1 MACQRRWNNLPHS
14 LKNREYH
21 IPEILRGALERAPLY
36 KRAMQAK
43 NIQWL
48 GLKLSP
54 PLLLGLTDE
63 EDTYAQDREWENAE
77 NNNGFYPLG
86 ETPTL
91 LPQEI
96 RGVVKTLKEM
106 QEEDYFLKG

>member
-1 MACQRRWNNLPHS
+1 MASQRRWNNLPHN

-21 IPEILRGALERAPLY
+21 TPERLRGALEREPLY

-48 GLKLSP
+48 GLKLNP
-54 PLLLGLTDE
+54 PLLLGLNDENDTD
-63 EDTYAQDREWENAE
+63 AQDREWENAE

-96 RGVVKTLKEM
+96 RGAVRAFKEM
-106 QEEDYFLKG
+106 QEED